1 MCDYHCIS
9 LVFISPDD
17 RFGRLR
23 CLLSPISTFNS
34 PADRT
39 QTQCTLPNR
48 CCTLISILYVHCVQY
63 MLPSTAECNRLY
75 IRHTLQTIQ
84 HVQLL
89 YMVHCH
95 CEGQMN
101 GCAKIQPVTT
111 HLLLSQLPL
120 PSIGSPT
127 ARIEQAVHHHH
138 RLGWNVGDG
147 CVDKG
152 SRHPAHGVGPAPNFG
167 SPNVRQRHC
176 CTVTDG

>member
-23 CLLSPISTFNS
+23 CHLSLISTINS

-48 CCTLISILYVHCVQY
+48 YCICMYVHCVQY
-63 MLPSTAECNRLY
+63 MLPSTAVYNRLY
-75 IRHTLQTIQ
+75 TVQCTYAIHSKTYSSSKQ

-95 CEGQMN
+95 CKLRSAKGKLMN
-101 GCAKIQPVTT
+101 DCTKMQPSTFSSHSCPFPALRV
-111 HLLLSQLPL
+111 PL
-120 PSIGSPT
+120 QGWSKQCTITIG
-127 ARIEQAVHHHH
+127 
-138 RLGWNVGDG
+138 
-147 CVDKG
+147 
-152 SRHPAHGVGPAPNFG
+152 
-167 SPNVRQRHC
+167 
-176 CTVTDG
+176 